1 MNMLHATV
9 EIGTNSAKL
18 NEKTSDELNITLDIM
33 NIKQATTMKS
43 EVIF

>member
-18 NEKTSDELNITLDIM
+18 KEKTSDELNITLDIM